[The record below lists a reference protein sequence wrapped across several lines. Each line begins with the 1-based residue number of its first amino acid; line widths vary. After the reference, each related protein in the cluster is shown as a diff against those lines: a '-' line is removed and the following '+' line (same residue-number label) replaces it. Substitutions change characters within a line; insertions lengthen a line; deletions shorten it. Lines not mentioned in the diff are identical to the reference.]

1 VVVVVGTDNISDG
14 ECFAVV
20 LVVVVV
26 VAVVLMMMMSGTM
39 LVQGSADSTYS
50 QPSSDL
56 SLDEERE
63 VLRRETE
70 RQAINQLEKAKVT
83 L

>member
-1 VVVVVGTDNISDG
+1 MAISSSYLLT
-14 ECFAVV
+14 A
-20 LVVVVV
+20 
-26 VAVVLMMMMSGTM
+26 
-39 LVQGSADSTYS
+39 QGSADSNFS

-70 RQAINQLEKAKVT
+70 RQALTQLEKARVREHHT
-83 L
+83 LLDCIF

>member
-1 VVVVVGTDNISDG
+1 MAISSSY
-14 ECFAVV
+14 
-20 LVVVVV
+20 L
-26 VAVVLMMMMSGTM
+26 LTT
-39 LVQGSADSTYS
+39 QGSADSNFS

-70 RQAINQLEKAKVT
+70 RQALTQLEKARVRKRFFDSVLWSWKELVGRT
-83 L
+83 IIS